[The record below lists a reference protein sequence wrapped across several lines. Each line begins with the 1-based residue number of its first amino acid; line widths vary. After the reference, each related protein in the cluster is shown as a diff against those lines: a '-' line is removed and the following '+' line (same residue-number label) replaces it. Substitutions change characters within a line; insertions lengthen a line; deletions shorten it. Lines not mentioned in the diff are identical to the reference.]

1 MKFIEEV
8 VVEEFLPTF
17 RSMLA
22 EDLRDRVLTQHEVA
36 EALGISQSA
45 VSKYAHGDVSRRDVV
60 VTDNDVK
67 TLVDQIGS
75 GLTTGDISRVQAL
88 VESEVLI
95 RRLESGGV
103 IARLHEESMPE
114 LEEYDGY
121 SRIHDPEGGLRTSEQ
136 VRSSLRR
143 ALRRLTNITG
153 FANLIPNVGS
163 NLVACLPDATTVDD
177 VAGVPGRI
185 FDVKG
190 DATVPG
196 DPEFGVSEHVA
207 SVLLTARENGFE
219 FNSAINICYETD
231 LVEQLS
237 TAGYKLV
244 EFDPDADAD
253 ADADA
258 DPIQTAFSSIR
269 NNDDVQSDMTPAVCY
284 HTGGYGVEPI
294 IYILAG
300 DAEIIVEIVQE
311 LLAPE
316 MRG

>member
-1 MKFIEEV
+1 M
-8 VVEEFLPTF
+8 
-17 RSMLA
+17 
-22 EDLRDRVLTQHEVA
+22 
-36 EALGISQSA
+36 
-45 VSKYAHGDVSRRDVV
+45 
-60 VTDNDVK
+60 
-67 TLVDQIGS
+67 
-75 GLTTGDISRVQAL
+75 
-88 VESEVLI
+88 
-95 RRLESGGV
+95 
-103 IARLHEESMPE
+103 
-114 LEEYDGY
+114 
-121 SRIHDPEGGLRTSEQ
+121 IHDPEGGLRTSEQ

-253 ADADA
+253 AD
-258 DPIQTAFSSIR
+258 PIQTAFSSIR

-316 MRG
+316 IDAYPWLTQKPISISRLRVLRG